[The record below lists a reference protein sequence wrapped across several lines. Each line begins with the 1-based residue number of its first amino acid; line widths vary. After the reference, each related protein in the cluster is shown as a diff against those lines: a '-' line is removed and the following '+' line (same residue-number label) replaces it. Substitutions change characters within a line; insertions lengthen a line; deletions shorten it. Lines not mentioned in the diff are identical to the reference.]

1 MNYNQ
6 FHIGQRM
13 IGGNSPTYFIADI
26 AANHNGDLGKAKEL
40 IYLAKEAGADAAKF
54 QHFKAKTIVSDRGFK
69 SLGSQLS
76 HKKNWKKSVVE
87 VYQDAE
93 VPLSWTE
100 ALSKTCQ
107 AAGIDF
113 FTSPYD
119 MDDID
124 FIDLFVP
131 AYKVGSG
138 DITFHSIIM
147 KMAKKGKPM
156 LMATGASTLVEVE
169 AAVARISSVNPSIA
183 VMQCNTNYT
192 AEFENFKH
200 INLNVLKTYA
210 QVFPNVVLGL
220 SDHTFGHATVLGAIA
235 LGAKVIE
242 KHFTDNNAQEGPDH
256 KFSMNPVTWRDMMD
270 RARELEL
277 AMGDGIKRIEANE
290 KESSIVQRRCL
301 RVNKSLNKGDIL
313 SAEYLEALRPAPQGA
328 ILPYQLDNIIGKKL
342 TKDLEMG
349 EELTWEDLVDA

>member
-76 HKKNWKKSVVE
+76 HQKNWKKSVVE